1 MSFWVKDSE
10 LDRDKAH
17 YAFLQADA
25 QAKDEQ
31 WCIKY
36 LYDRLN
42 IIDSKIGAILR
53 LNGLGIGFMS
63 VLVFQILRS
72 LQGCHATATIPPL
85 LPGTALAANCQP
97 LVGWPGIFL
106 LMAALVFLLLA
117 AAVFLGLTV
126 FYLRFDRIA
135 GKADFEPYKERFF
148 RLTIE
153 RERKLRWA
161 MYLTAAGL
169 CVFVLTFLAVAL
181 SHSIPLLLSEL
192 QLMTWPSFVF

>member
-1 MSFWVKDSE
+1 MWVKQSE

-17 YAFLQADA
+17 YAFLKQADSN
-25 QAKDEQ
+25 EL

-72 LQGCHATATIPPL
+72 IESCSAGAAGAAATDAGIAAT
-85 LPGTALAANCQP
+85 CQP
-97 LVGWPGIFL
+97 LIPWPGIFL
-106 LMAALVFLLLA
+106 LMAAVIFVLLF
-117 AAVFLGLTV
+117 AAVYLGLTV
-126 FYLRFDRIA
+126 FYLRFDRIGDA
-135 GKADFEPYKERFF
+135 VDFDAYKERFF

-161 MYLTAAGL
+161 LNLTGAGL
-169 CVFVLTFLAVAL
+169 LVFVTTFLIIAVTRSL
-181 SHSIPLLLSEL
+181 PLLGG
-192 QLMTWPSFVF
+192 